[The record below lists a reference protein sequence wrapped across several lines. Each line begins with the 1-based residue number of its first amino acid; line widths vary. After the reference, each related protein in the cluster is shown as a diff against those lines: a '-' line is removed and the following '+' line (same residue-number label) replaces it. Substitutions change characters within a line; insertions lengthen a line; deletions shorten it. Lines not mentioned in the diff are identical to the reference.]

1 MKGRDKCW
9 RWLKRLLKRQQETD
23 GSGAAE
29 LQNLVLGPVRAL
41 SFCAWLS
48 LALFATLAG
57 CGAHNAPEVIVYVAI
72 DRGDAEPI
80 LREFEASAGV
90 QVRAVYDAE
99 AAKTTGLVTRLL
111 AESQSPRCD
120 VFWNN
125 EVVQTLLLAD
135 RGVLDPYVSPAAAG
149 IPADLKSADGRWTG
163 IAMRARVI
171 VYNTKYVSAE
181 KAPRSLQELIAPE
194 WRGRVA
200 IANPQF
206 GTTRAHAAALFAA
219 RGPKNAAKWFGEL
232 LANDVRIVDGNA
244 MVKNLVA
251 RAKPGASPVY
261 VGLTDTDDVL
271 SGQADG
277 DPIAMAFPDQ
287 DDLGTL
293 LVPSSV
299 ALVRGAPHGESAR
312 RLIDYLVSRKVEA
325 ALTVDGKGYL
335 PVRPDSPRPK
345 FISHSW
351 PVRNMQVTY
360 KAIHDQLETSSRWT
374 REHFHP

>member
-1 MKGRDKCW
+1 MKGRFVC
-9 RWLKRLLKRQQETD
+9 RRGR
-23 GSGAAE
+23 
-29 LQNLVLGPVRAL
+29 NPR
-41 SFCAWLS
+41 FLS
-48 LALFATLAG
+48 LAGSPLGLLIALFAALPG
-57 CGAHNAPEVIVYVAI
+57 CGSQNAQPEVVVYVAV

-80 LREFEASAGV
+80 LRDFESSSGV

-135 RGVLDPYVSPAAAG
+135 RGVLDAYVSPEAAD
-149 IPADLKSADGRWTG
+149 IPADLKDAEGHWTG
-163 IAMRARVI
+163 VAMRARVI
-171 VYNTKYVSAE
+171 VYNTKYVPAE
-181 KAPRSLQELIAPE
+181 KAPRSLQDLLDPK
-194 WRGRVA
+194 WRGQAA

-219 RGPKNAAKWFGEL
+219 LGPEKAAKWFDEL
-232 LANDVRIVDGNA
+232 LANEVRIVDGNA

-251 RAKPGASPVY
+251 RAKPGAAPVY

-271 SGQADG
+271 SGLADG
-277 DPIAMAFPDQ
+277 KPIAMNFPDQ

-299 ALVRGAPHGESAR
+299 ALVRGAPHGEAAR

-325 ALTVDGKGYL
+325 ALTADGKGYL

-345 FISHSW
+345 FVEHAW
-351 PVRNMQVTY
+351 PLKNMQATY
-360 KAIHDQLETSSRWT
+360 AAIHDELESSSQWT